1 MCIWIILLDIAH
13 SEDVVVAQTVLCDS
27 MDMSFEMENA
37 CFPNTMPSID
47 CCIFAVHVIDMAILN
62 DLECLCGLK
71 DERSFFDNGLS
82 LQDMADFYSSSIC
95 QGQDLI
101 NAQVVVDACE
111 GTHVKLF
118 PHITP
123 PLLIVSIFIRSLH
136 RYLYRLFPSPFFFLS
151 FSLLETLILKVVSFL
166 LVLC

>member
-1 MCIWIILLDIAH
+1 MGHLHSLLMCIWIILLAIAH
-13 SEDVVVAQTVLCDS
+13 SEDVVVVQTVLCDS

-37 CFPNTMPSID
+37 CFPNTTPSID
-47 CCIFAVHVIDMAILN
+47 CCIFAVH
-62 DLECLCGLK
+62 CLCGLK

-111 GTHVKLF
+111 VDDTAYHVNMSALF
-118 PHITP
+118 DEKKRTNTEKYDK
-123 PLLIVSIFIRSLH
+123 VYFIL
-136 RYLYRLFPSPFFFLS
+136 
-151 FSLLETLILKVVSFL
+151 
-166 LVLC
+166 

>member
-1 MCIWIILLDIAH
+1 
-13 SEDVVVAQTVLCDS
+13 

-111 GTHVKLF
+111 GMEQRSKMPSMPPQRLLESRVRVEAS
-118 PHITP
+118 PADSPTP
-123 PLLIVSIFIRSLH
+123 PAS
-136 RYLYRLFPSPFFFLS
+136 
-151 FSLLETLILKVVSFL
+151 T
-166 LVLC
+166 